1 MYTVLIVDDEKIER
15 EGIRRLVEKEDSGCK
30 IVEASDGQEASAIL
44 DREAVDI
51 LLTDIR
57 MPYKSGLDLAKK
69 AFVNPFHTQTIIFSG
84 LNDFE
89 YARTAIEYGVKDYLL
104 KPVDPDEFCRA
115 YDRARQNIQS
125 CMEAVRSSRDKS
137 RFLSQYFLSR
147 FIIEGRP
154 SIVEDA
160 ARHIDLTVWEQSR
173 YVFLLECGGNFFE
186 DYEEDF
192 LSAVGEWRQGKIQYL
207 NLNMNQALL
216 LFSEELDSPLRTAE
230 ELLSLLKQEYYR
242 EFYIAVSARID
253 SYEKLPEVY
262 KTLDMLME
270 EKFYQTGRHIFCEN
284 PEDPG
289 RCVIDEGQLMGM
301 LEKDIRN
308 RDIYHL
314 EDHFRRVIRKYSEN
328 SRFPS
333 MYVKFVFSNIVKTL
347 WESSARMTGEGLD
360 IIIDRLYGCRT
371 IKEVIAITQKQM
383 EAYMQFISED
393 KGSLGFKVEA
403 TKDYILHHYSEEI
416 NLDILAKR
424 LYLSTGYLSMIFKKE
439 TGENLNQFIKNT
451 RLEKSAQM
459 LSDTE
464 LTVNEI
470 SYQTGFRNISY
481 YCRCFRRQYGVTPEN
496 YRKNIK
502 S

>member
-207 NLNMNQALL
+207 NL
-216 LFSEELDSPLRTAE
+216 
-230 ELLSLLKQEYYR
+230 
-242 EFYIAVSARID
+242 
-253 SYEKLPEVY
+253 
-262 KTLDMLME
+262 
-270 EKFYQTGRHIFCEN
+270 H
-284 PEDPG
+284 
-289 RCVIDEGQLMGM
+289 
-301 LEKDIRN
+301 
-308 RDIYHL
+308 
-314 EDHFRRVIRKYSEN
+314 
-328 SRFPS
+328 
-333 MYVKFVFSNIVKTL
+333 
-347 WESSARMTGEGLD
+347 
-360 IIIDRLYGCRT
+360 
-371 IKEVIAITQKQM
+371 
-383 EAYMQFISED
+383 
-393 KGSLGFKVEA
+393 
-403 TKDYILHHYSEEI
+403 
-416 NLDILAKR
+416 
-424 LYLSTGYLSMIFKKE
+424 
-439 TGENLNQFIKNT
+439 
-451 RLEKSAQM
+451 
-459 LSDTE
+459 
-464 LTVNEI
+464 
-470 SYQTGFRNISY
+470 
-481 YCRCFRRQYGVTPEN
+481 
-496 YRKNIK
+496 
-502 S
+502 